1 MSELVNLEKRFEN
14 ALEKLE
20 RALANNKMDKATEN
34 FNKKEEL
41 NKDINHNIDDLPDS
55 IEKLYFTRS
64 THFNHPINKLPKNLK
79 YINLGRFTIRSFN
92 NIIPNRNIFDFSL
105 S

>member
-34 FNKKEEL
+34 FNKKEEV
-41 NKDINHNIDDLPDS
+41 NKDINHNNGAD
-55 IEKLYFTRS
+55 
-64 THFNHPINKLPKNLK
+64 
-79 YINLGRFTIRSFN
+79 
-92 NIIPNRNIFDFSL
+92 
-105 S
+105 

>member
-34 FNKKEEL
+34 FNKKEDV
-41 NKDINHNIDDLPDS
+41 NKDVSHKIDDLLNK
-55 IEKLYFTRS
+55 INRLEKAAE
-64 THFNHPINKLPKNLK
+64 NDAEEIDKLVRELEKVLETDN
-79 YINLGRFTIRSFN
+79 
-92 NIIPNRNIFDFSL
+92 D
-105 S
+105 

>member
-34 FNKKEEL
+34 FNKKGEV
-41 NKDINHNIDDLPDS
+41 NKDINHNIDDLLNK
-55 IEKLYFTRS
+55 INRLEKAAE
-64 THFNHPINKLPKNLK
+64 NDAEEIDKLVRELEKVLETDN
-79 YINLGRFTIRSFN
+79 
-92 NIIPNRNIFDFSL
+92 D
-105 S
+105 

>member
-34 FNKKEEL
+34 FNKKEEV
-41 NKDINHNIDDLPDS
+41 NKDINHNIDDLLNK
-55 IEKLYFTRS
+55 INRLEKAAE
-64 THFNHPINKLPKNLK
+64 NDAEEIDKLVRELEKVLETDN
-79 YINLGRFTIRSFN
+79 
-92 NIIPNRNIFDFSL
+92 D
-105 S
+105 

>member
-34 FNKKEEL
+34 FNKKEDV
-41 NKDINHNIDDLPDS
+41 NKDVSHNIDDLLNK
-55 IEKLYFTRS
+55 INRLEKAAE
-64 THFNHPINKLPKNLK
+64 NDAEEIDKLVRELEKVLETDN
-79 YINLGRFTIRSFN
+79 
-92 NIIPNRNIFDFSL
+92 D
-105 S
+105 

>member
-34 FNKKEEL
+34 FNKKEEV
-41 NKDINHNIDDLPDS
+41 NKDINHNIDDLLNK
-55 IEKLYFTRS
+55 IKRLEKAAE
-64 THFNHPINKLPKNLK
+64 NDAEEIDKLVRELEKVLETDN
-79 YINLGRFTIRSFN
+79 
-92 NIIPNRNIFDFSL
+92 D
-105 S
+105 